1 MSDNWD
7 FYALRVDSE
16 PASIYL
22 DLGLAQN
29 APLESQPH
37 LAYVRVQM
45 RHPRPDGLSSNEEFE
60 DLAAVEDSLSEVV
73 ADGRSTTYAGRNTSS
88 GNRDFYFYTSDP
100 VAFAKSA
107 KAAMVGHSH
116 YKFEVGDR
124 LDRNWDV
131 YFDFLYPTPSD
142 LQRILNRRVVDNL
155 AAHGDNLSEPRSIDH
170 FAYLPSVI
178 AAESLRDHLHEQG
191 FIVDEPRIDGGS
203 VAVSFKRT
211 DRPEDIDDVVIPI
224 ARRLQELGGE
234 YDGWGCEVI
243 N

>member
-1 MSDNWD
+1 MSDDWD
-7 FYALRVDSE
+7 FYALLVDSE

-29 APLESQPH
+29 APIESQPH

-45 RHPRPDGLSSNEEFE
+45 RRPRSDGLSSNEEFE
-60 DLAAVEDSLSEVV
+60 ELARAENSLSEVF
-73 ADGRSTTYAGRNTSS
+73 AGSRSTTYAGRNTSS

-100 VAFAKSA
+100 VAFAESVQ
-107 KAAMVGHSH
+107 AAMAGHSR
-116 YKFEVGDR
+116 YNFEVGDR
-124 LDRNWDV
+124 LDRNWDA
-131 YFDFLYPTPSD
+131 YFDFLYPSPED

-155 AAHGDNLSEPRSIDH
+155 AAHGDNVSEPRPIDH
-170 FAYLPSVI
+170 FAYVPNAT
-178 AAESLRDHLHEQG
+178 AAASLRDCLHEQG
-191 FIVDEPRIDGGS
+191 FSVDEPRIDGGT

-224 ARRLQELGGE
+224 SRRLQELGGE
-234 YDGWGCEVI
+234 YDGWGCEVV